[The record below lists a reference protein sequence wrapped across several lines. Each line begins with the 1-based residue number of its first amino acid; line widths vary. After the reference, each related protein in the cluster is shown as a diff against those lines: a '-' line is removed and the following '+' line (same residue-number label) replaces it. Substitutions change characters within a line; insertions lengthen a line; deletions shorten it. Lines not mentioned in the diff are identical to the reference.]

1 MGVVREDLEST
12 NAKLNSKLTVLRE
25 RQTSVEVLRE
35 QKCGLEKR
43 VQVLEKLRTKL

>member
-1 MGVVREDLEST
+1 MRRVPEEENMGVVREDLEST

-25 RQTSVEVLRE
+25 